1 MTIRRITPIA
11 LAATL
16 LLLIGA
22 PATAQED
29 GAQVYQETCAA
40 CHQADGS
47 GIEGTFPPLRGNPNA
62 ADPAHVEDVIRNG
75 LSGPLEVLGVTYDSS
90 MPAQSQL
97 SDTQIAAVV
106 DYVTSIAGSGSAPA
120 PTTTPAPTPS
130 GDPAR
135 GEDLFL
141 GRTRFTNGGP
151 ACVAC
156 HTAGTANHLGGAG
169 LGPDL
174 TDVLAR
180 FGGEAGLSG
189 ALGSLPF
196 PTMQPV
202 FGDRPLTQD
211 EVADLTAFF
220 ASVATQQTSSGGIDL
235 FWAIGLG
242 GLVVLL
248 AGMAIVFARPRI
260 PYAQR
265 LRSAR

>member
-1 MTIRRITPIA
+1 MTIRRITPVA

-16 LLLIGA
+16 LLLMGA

-29 GAQVYQETCAA
+29 GAQVYQETCAG

-47 GIEGTFPPLRGNPNA
+47 GIEGTFPPLRGNPDA

-75 LSGPLEVLGVTYDSS
+75 LTGPIEVLGVTYDSS
-90 MPAQSQL
+90 MPAQTQL
-97 SDTQIAAVV
+97 SEAQIAAVV
-106 DYVTSIAGSGSAPA
+106 EYVTSIAGAATTP
-120 PTTTPAPTPS
+120 PTTTAPAAAPT
-130 GDPAR
+130 GDPSR
-135 GEDLFL
+135 GEDLFV
-141 GRTRFTNGGP
+141 GRTRLSNGGP
-151 ACVAC
+151 ACAAC
-156 HTAGTANHLGGAG
+156 HTAGSFDHLGGSG

-174 TDVLAR
+174 TDVLTR
-180 FGGEAGLSG
+180 FGGEAGLRG

-202 FGDRPLTQD
+202 FENRPLTPD

-220 ASVATQQTSSGGIDL
+220 ASTRQNTGGGFDL
-235 FWAIGLG
+235 FWPIGLG

-248 AGMAIVFARPRI
+248 AAMAIVFARPHI